1 MITSIATNLRT
12 YMGSIAVLLMSVSIE
27 PTANAFGGTWVPPNA
42 PQGMRWDYSLTA
54 LGGTIT
60 VSGFDC
66 RTPVDKVDYYTLV
79 GLGEGVCSSM
89 KQVSDS
95 VVFSCNGGHTIKI
108 TPADVESK
116 VVNGGFL
123 GVGKLGPCGTDQVR
137 TYVVEASDLTQ
148 TGLSLMLRR
157 GSNRSMVQVI
167 TPGKLAK
174 CTGSLLSTTLS
185 WEGLKIGDKI
195 PRKTIPFHYKCE
207 SGGGTLELELAET
220 TVSSEAPKLQYDMGG
235 SIFTKSYQLSCTS
248 SCEDTVDFGVSGKS
262 ATTAAGKF
270 QYSLLV
276 SSYQK

>member
-27 PTANAFGGTWVPPNA
+27 PTANAFVGTWVPTNV

-54 LGGTIT
+54 LGGTVT

-66 RTPVDKVDYYTLV
+66 RTPGDKADYYTLI
-79 GLGEGVCSSM
+79 GLGDGVCTSI

-108 TPADVESK
+108 TPAEVWSK
-116 VVNGGFL
+116 VVTGGFL
-123 GVGKLGPCGTDQVR
+123 GVGKAGPCGADQVR
-137 TYVVEASDLTQ
+137 TYTIEASDLTQ
-148 TGLSLMLRR
+148 TGLSLMVRR
-157 GSNRSMVQVI
+157 GVNKSMFQAI
-167 TPGKLAK
+167 IPGKLAK
-174 CTGSLLSTTLS
+174 CTGSLQSTTLS

-207 SGGGTLELELAET
+207 TGGGALELELAEA

-235 SIFTKSYQLSCTS
+235 NIFTKFYQLSCTS

-276 SSYQK
+276 SSYQR